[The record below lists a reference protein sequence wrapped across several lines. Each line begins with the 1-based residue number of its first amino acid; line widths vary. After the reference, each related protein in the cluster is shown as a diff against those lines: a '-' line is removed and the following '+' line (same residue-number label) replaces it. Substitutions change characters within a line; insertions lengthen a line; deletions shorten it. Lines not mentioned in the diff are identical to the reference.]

1 MINNTAMKIPVHFSD
16 MHVHEF
22 LWGIYLR
29 KELLHQKICID
40 SALEFH
46 QIIFKSDCSVPISTL
61 ITCKRSCCSLFLI

>member
-40 SALEFH
+40 SAL
-46 QIIFKSDCSVPISTL
+46 
-61 ITCKRSCCSLFLI
+61 